1 MVVTKKPFLY
11 HNLCRPRNCAQ
22 AECFGSV
29 TENGPTWLY
38 INNDKK
44 ISASCEVCVGLHTVH
59 FRQQVFVNAIPNVDS
74 SVDERL
80 PSIYDGSAA
89 SKITLARKLRETD
102 RPIVRQQRQ
111 SVIDDDDI

>member
-1 MVVTKKPFLY
+1 MLRIALLTSLIRFLVLAEEPMVVTKKPFLY

-44 ISASCEVCVGLHTVH
+44 ISASCEVCVHKVH
-59 FRQQVFVNAIPNVDS
+59 FIHEGLR
-74 SVDERL
+74 
-80 PSIYDGSAA
+80 
-89 SKITLARKLRETD
+89 AR
-102 RPIVRQQRQ
+102 V
-111 SVIDDDDI
+111 V